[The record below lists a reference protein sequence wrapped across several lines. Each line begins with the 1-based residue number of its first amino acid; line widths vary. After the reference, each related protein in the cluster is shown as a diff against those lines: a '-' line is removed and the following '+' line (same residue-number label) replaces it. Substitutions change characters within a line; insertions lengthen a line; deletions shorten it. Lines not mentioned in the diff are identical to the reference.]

1 MGTEKQKSIK
11 SIKSAPIKSAPIK
24 SDFIKKKVVPLLKK
38 QRVIDLIKGKNLSI
52 AALLKQLQDNDVI
65 SKLVSADQVTNAL
78 NLANYNAIVASS
90 PSGKGIKEMLNIK
103 STLRD
108 ILENITPD
116 EQCKIHMVDYFETG
130 LRTKVF
136 DKVSTAL
143 EPILPNSNYQMF
155 IYQKNILKLTETQ
168 LDAWVKGR
176 YGSFDALTVLINQE
190 IREYV
195 NTARQKELP
204 ILINLPS
211 GGTSTINF
219 RVCQDR
225 DPLDQSKFS
234 EYYNSSLALYGIYN
248 KPNSYTFKTGT
259 YNFNLGECWLCGTP
273 IAIFI
278 GFGTLV
284 KYKPKSTNYGLICTG
299 LGECEHVFPVID
311 AAKLGAL
318 SDRNIEGVIGEYYPS
333 HTHCN
338 QIKNDAQLW
347 YKNLKTKSI
356 NPAEPKIRAL
366 LIAIKEKSLNGS
378 EKNENLRTLINNKHN
393 SVDDNWINSIIHILQ
408 NTINS
413 MDATV
418 PNFRIIANTVDKSI
432 EASECLLNMIGYIS
446 YVKLLKD
453 QATTGGRG
461 RGRGGRGGRG
471 RGGRGGGISIEEDKI
486 EIKKVLEDQNNMLI
500 SQIKYDTIIANS
512 TELDIINNIFNKLIL
527 LDIGRDIIIEY
538 IKTDITQPFL
548 QDIIDIFVR
557 EYYGPITEYVVNIE
571 TNSYKIMNNIIV
583 NKGATN
589 DAEINDLLVQLQ
601 NDNPNLI
608 NINIETVS
616 EAITNINLD
625 LVNTILASI
634 IVKLSS
640 ELVIINRYVVYITN
654 ANDIRNYNETKYV
667 EIIDKHFTYN
677 GISYDVQDVALCKVL
692 IDGKTIIPLILIP
705 ELAEL
710 KKQEID
716 NVINVLDKYNQI
728 ADISRNTVSVPTMI
742 TDAIKEQET
751 YIKES
756 IAKLEP
762 INPPLAKELG
772 EGLRFLLENFNIN
785 YEGPIQKSSPERLE
799 TTLESTIAT
808 GVTSKQ
814 RTLTLEQIQ
823 NYIKNNKQNFLEVCN
838 VNLPVELDNNG
849 NICQNIN
856 GEQIKINS
864 ALIMNIIKKD
874 LCREYST
881 INFDSKRNRLN
892 CSNSN
897 NIGGTTR
904 KKYNNSLTRKKKN
917 RKNIKIRRRTK
928 NRLIKHKKLTRRR
941 H

>member
-1 MGTEKQKSIK
+1 MGAEKQKPIK
-11 SIKSAPIKSAPIK
+11 SIKPVPIKSAIKSAPIK
-24 SDFIKKKVVPLLKK
+24 SDLIKKKPVPLSKK
-38 QRVIDLIKGKNLSI
+38 QRVIDLIKGNKLSI
-52 AALLKQLQDNDVI
+52 SALLTQLKNANI
-65 SKLVSADQVTNAL
+65 MSKNVTEQELINCTI
-78 NLANYNAIVASS
+78 LANYYAADPSS
-90 PSGKGIKEMLNIK
+90 PSGKGIKELLNIK

-108 ILENITPD
+108 ILENLTPD
-116 EQCKIHMVDYFETG
+116 EQCKLHMDDYFDTG
-130 LRTKVF
+130 LRTQVLKA
-136 DKVSTAL
+136 VSAKL
-143 EPILPNSNYQMF
+143 ESLPDNSNYKQF
-155 IYQKNILKLTETQ
+155 IYQKYNLKLTETQ
-168 LDAWVKGR
+168 LDAWVKNR
-176 YGSFDALTVLINQE
+176 YGTFEELSRLINQE
-190 IREYV
+190 IKTYV
-195 NTARQKELP
+195 NTMLP
-204 ILINLPS
+204 IVLKINIGLPS
-211 GGTSTINF
+211 GGTNTIIF
-219 RVCQDR
+219 KVCDDR
-225 DPLDQSKFS
+225 ELLDPSQFS

-248 KPNSYTFKTGT
+248 KPTSYTFKTGK
-259 YNFNLGECWLCGTP
+259 YDFNLGECWLCGTP

-284 KYKPKSTNYGLICTG
+284 KHKPKSTNYDLICTG

-318 SDRNIEGVIGEYYPS
+318 SDRHVAGAIGEYYPS

-338 QIKNDAQLW
+338 QVKNDAQLW
-347 YKNLKTKSI
+347 YKNLQSKSI
-356 NPAEPKIRAL
+356 NPAEPKIHKL
-366 LIAIKEKSLNGS
+366 LIAIKDKALNGS
-378 EKNENLRTLINNKHN
+378 EKNEHLHTLIDRKHN
-393 SVDDNWINSIIHILQ
+393 SVNADWINNIMLILQ

-413 MDATV
+413 MAATV
-418 PNFRIIANTVDKSI
+418 PNFKIIANTIDKSI
-432 EASECLLNMIGYIS
+432 EAAECLLNMIEYIS
-446 YVKLLKD
+446 YVKLLKE
-453 QATTGGRG
+453 QA
-461 RGRGGRGGRG
+461 
-471 RGGRGGGISIEEDKI
+471 GGRGGGRGGGTSIEDDKV
-486 EIKKVLEDQNNMLI
+486 EIKKVLEDPNNMLI
-500 SQIKYDTIIANS
+500 SQIKYDTIIDNS
-512 TELDIINNIFNKLIL
+512 TELNVLNNIFNKLIL

-538 IKTDITQPFL
+538 IKTDITQPSINI

-571 TNSYKIMNNIIV
+571 TNSYKIMEKIIV
-583 NKGATN
+583 NKGATD
-589 DAEINDLLVQLQ
+589 DAEMNGLLVQLQ

-608 NINIETVS
+608 NINIETIS

-640 ELVIINRYVVYITN
+640 YLVIINNYIVYITN
-654 ANDIRNYNETKYV
+654 ANDIRNYDETKYV
-667 EIIDKHFTYN
+667 EIIDKHFIYN
-677 GISYDVQDVALCKVL
+677 GISYDVQDAALCKVL
-692 IDGKTIIPLILIP
+692 IDGKNIIPLVLTT

-710 KKQEID
+710 RKKEID

-728 ADISRNTVSVPTMI
+728 ADISRNTVSDPTMI

-751 YIKES
+751 DIKES
-756 IAKLEP
+756 ITELEP

-772 EGLRFLLENFNIN
+772 EGLSFLLENFNID
-785 YEGPIQKSSPERLE
+785 YEGPIQKSSSERLE
-799 TTLESTIAT
+799 TTLESNVAT

-823 NYIKNNKQNFLEVCN
+823 NYIKNNKQKFLEVCN
-838 VNLPVELDNNG
+838 VNFPVELDNNG

-881 INFDSKRNRLN
+881 INYDPKRNRLN

-904 KKYNNSLTRKKKN
+904 KKYNNSLTRKKKIKN
-917 RKNIKIRRRTK
+917 NKKNINIRRRTK